1 MRFLKILILGEA
13 EIRNFL
19 KQWSIVAT
27 MTFHV
32 SSIVAKA
39 LTFPLGKPDSDAV
52 VGLHRT
58 LYGHPKP
65 GEA

>member
-1 MRFLKILILGEA
+1 
-13 EIRNFL
+13 
-19 KQWSIVAT
+19 

-39 LTFPLGKPDSDAV
+39 LTFPLGKPDSEAV

-65 GEA
+65 GEARGIPARLHNTLPEAFGEPDSVGGG